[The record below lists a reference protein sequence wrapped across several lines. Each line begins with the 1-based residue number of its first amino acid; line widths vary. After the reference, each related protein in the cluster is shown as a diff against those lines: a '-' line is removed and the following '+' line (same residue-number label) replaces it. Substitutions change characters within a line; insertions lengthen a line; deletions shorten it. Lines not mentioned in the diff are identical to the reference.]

1 MAIKEKFKQ
10 IEQKVDEASFA
21 MEMIK
26 FTKDQTDKTNRRQFI
41 IIILL
46 ILALIGSVSYTVYLL
61 NNIGEETTI
70 TKSIDMD
77 DIDTIEKSEINNN

>member
-1 MAIKEKFKQ
+1 MSLKEDINKSNKK
-10 IEQKVDEASFA
+10 INEMSFA

-46 ILALIGSVSYTVYLL
+46 ILAFIGSVSYTVYLL

-77 DIDTIEKSEINNN
+77 NIDTIEESDINNN

>member
-1 MAIKEKFKQ
+1 MTMKEDMNKIDK
-10 IEQKVDEASFA
+10 KVTEASFA